1 MLARLGRV
9 IYWATCLIAC
19 GLVVVGVIVGISGE
33 WEVFA
38 LSLVSIPV
46 YLFGLACLYIFSNEA
61 PKWHRT
67 EKAMAL
73 VATLGVASFSI
84 VMIDSQMDKATPEW
98 MDAPIVEESAG
109 SEKTSLNEGT
119 RTITIR
125 EVDYDPFAGE
135 KSEEKFHLDPMP
147 RERLETMS
155 REEREGM
162 TLEEIDARIEV
173 IEELLKKDKQEQER
187 KQKNLQ

>member
-84 VMIDSQMDKATPEW
+84 VIIDSQMDKATPEW

-119 RTITIR
+119 RMITIR

-135 KSEEKFHLDPMP
+135 KSEEKHYLDPMP

-173 IEELLKKDKQEQER
+173 IEGLLEKDKQEQER

>member
-73 VATLGVASFSI
+73 VATLGIASFSI
-84 VMIDSQMDKATPEW
+84 VTIDSQMDKATPAW
-98 MDAPIVEESAG
+98 MDDPIVEESAG
-109 SEKTSLNEGT
+109 SEKTSLNKGD
-119 RTITIR
+119 RTLTIR

-135 KSEEKFHLDPMP
+135 KSEEKYYLDPMP
-147 RERLETMS
+147 RE
-155 REEREGM
+155 
-162 TLEEIDARIEV
+162 
-173 IEELLKKDKQEQER
+173 LKQCPV
-187 KQKNLQ
+187 KNLTDEKFQS